1 VVLSQQG
8 RRLAARC
15 SLSVNLPGA
24 RFAMR
29 RPGRS
34 IWRGYFASV
43 ARALII
49 EFVPKDDSQVQR
61 MLATREDVFGDY
73 TQEGFERALTARFD
87 IEARFPLTG
96 SRRIM
101 YAMRRRDS

>member
-1 VVLSQQG
+1 
-8 RRLAARC
+8 
-15 SLSVNLPGA
+15 
-24 RFAMR
+24 
-29 RPGRS
+29 
-34 IWRGYFASV
+34 
-43 ARALII
+43 
-49 EFVPKDDSQVQR
+49 